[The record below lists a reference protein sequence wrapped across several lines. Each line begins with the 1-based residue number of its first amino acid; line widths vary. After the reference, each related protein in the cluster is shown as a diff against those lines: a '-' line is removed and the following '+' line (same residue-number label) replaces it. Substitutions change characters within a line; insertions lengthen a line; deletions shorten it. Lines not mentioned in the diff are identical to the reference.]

1 MNYFSI
7 VNNPA
12 IEEIRLIYSSK
23 KGEIDR
29 RLEEFSRIWAE
40 GTDED
45 IFAELVFCIL
55 TPQANGKSCWA
66 AVENMIRKNIL
77 YKGEFRQILNEIK
90 GARFIYKKSAYIIE
104 AREKFLGDNKVS
116 IRTIISRINDGY
128 SARDWLVNNI
138 KGIGYKE
145 ASHLVRNIGFEGNL
159 AILDR
164 HILKNLHLAG
174 ALESIPSSISRGKYF
189 AIEKKMLEFAK
200 AIRIPMSHLDFVMW
214 YKETGEIFK

>member
-7 VNNPA
+7 GNNPA

>member
-7 VNNPA
+7 ENNPA
-12 IEEIRLIYSSK
+12 IKEIALIYSAK
-23 KGEIDR
+23 KEEIDR
-29 RLEEFSRIWAE
+29 RLEEFSRTWVE
-40 GTDED
+40 GTDKD
-45 IFAELVFCIL
+45 IFAELAFCIL
-55 TPQANGKSCWA
+55 TPQSKGKSCWA

-77 YKGEFRQILNEIK
+77 HTGEYSQILQEIR

-104 AREKFLGDNKVS
+104 AREKFLGDDKVP
-116 IRTIISRINDGY
+116 IRAIISRINDAHE
-128 SARDWLVNNI
+128 ARDWLVNNI

-145 ASHLVRNIGFEGNL
+145 ASHLLRNIGFEKNL

-174 ALESIPSSISRGKYF
+174 VLEDLPGSISKGQYF
-189 AIEKKMLEFAK
+189 AIEKKMMEFAK
-200 AIRIPMSHLDFVMW
+200 AIRIPMSHLDFIMW